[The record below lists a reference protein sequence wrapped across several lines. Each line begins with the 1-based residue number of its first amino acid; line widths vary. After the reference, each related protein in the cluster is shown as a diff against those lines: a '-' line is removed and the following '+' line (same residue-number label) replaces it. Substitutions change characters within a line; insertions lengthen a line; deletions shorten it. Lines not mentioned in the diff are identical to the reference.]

1 MNIYIKK
8 LIPLNLYL
16 ITNIFYMSIN
26 KLLLWEKWR
35 PKNMDDIILLPRIKK
50 HFEKEIDGNY
60 IFHGNYGTGKTSL
73 ARILIGKYS
82 KDKPNLEINSSL
94 STSINILRSEI
105 EDFCKFTPMMESE
118 SDLKFVFLDEFD
130 RTSSEFQDAFKAFIE
145 TYSKRGVRFIITTNH
160 INKVSEGIKSRIP
173 QINFDCLNP
182 EEEKFLK
189 QEIYKKI
196 QSKILPEEKFEISK
210 EHLVKII
217 NKKFP
222 DFRSILVEVSN
233 FINTGEID
241 SQSQLVN
248 NKVKLELYNLIYEQ
262 SLEYMKVYNFIMT
275 NFGPD
280 NIDNLIKLLGK
291 SFIDWSIQ
299 ENKSIEKLFE
309 CNYIIADYSSKLETN
324 TDPIIL
330 GMTIIG
336 KLNNVIYNNKI

>member
-1 MNIYIKK
+1 
-8 LIPLNLYL
+8 
-16 ITNIFYMSIN
+16 MSIN

-130 RTSSEFQDAFKAFIE
+130 RTSPEFQDAFKAFIE

-280 NIDNLIKLLGK
+280 NIDSLIKLLGK
-291 SFIDWSIQ
+291 SFIDWSIE

-336 KLNNVIYNNKI
+336 KLNNVIYKNRI